1 MAFTERSAAAR
12 RAILAAARDSFA
24 TTGYEQST
32 IRSIA
37 AAAGVHSSM
46 VIRYFGSKSELFV
59 ATVADEAPVP
69 EVGDLDDFGARFA
82 RRFVEYWEGSHCT
95 GPGALLRVAPT
106 HPDHAAQVQ
115 AVFDRLIADPVRAA
129 LADDPDVERRVA
141 LLVATAVG
149 FVYTRHILR
158 LEPIASLP
166 PAALIPALAGTLQA
180 HLTGAL
186 DEPPGAGR
194 DEGRGRE

>member
-12 RAILAAARDSFA
+12 RAILAAARESFA

-46 VIRYFGSKSELFV
+46 VIRYFGSKSDLFV
-59 ATVADEAPVP
+59 ATVANESPIP

-82 RRFVEYWEGSHCT
+82 RRFVEYWEGSDCA

-106 HPDHAAQVQ
+106 HQDAAEQVQ
-115 AVFDRLIADPVRAA
+115 AVFDRLIAGPVRVA
-129 LADDPDVERRVA
+129 LAGDPDVERRVA

-158 LEPIASLP
+158 LEPVASIP
-166 PAALIPALAGTLQA
+166 PEALVPALAATFQS
-180 HLTGAL
+180 HLTGPLAA
-186 DEPPGAGR
+186 EPAGR
-194 DEGRGRE
+194 GDEGRGRE